1 MKNTNKMLT
10 AEELGLVSGG
20 VLTDN
25 NTATLN
31 NMIALYKNGS
41 TLERALTDEAAIW
54 DEYEECGVPEFWS
67 QTNRN
72 ECLDYIKCNW

>member
-20 VLTDN
+20 VLTDY

-41 TLERALTDEAAIW
+41 TLEKALTDEAAIW
-54 DEYEECGVPEFWS
+54 DEYEECGVPEFWN